1 MIKEEM
7 KVYKALY
14 FDLHIQALKQH
25 YSATNP
31 KNAYKKIQQFLNQ
44 HDFSHEQYSGYHSK
58 FKTTDLNVFKI
69 VRVMRD
75 TLPWLRHCVSRFD
88 VANLGVDHDL
98 REVFEEEFNKPKE

>member
-1 MIKEEM
+1 MIKDEQ

-14 FDLHIQALKQH
+14 FALQIKDLKQH

-31 KNAYKKIQQFLNQ
+31 KNAYKKIQQFLSQ

-58 FKTTDLNVFKI
+58 FKTTDLNVFKL
-69 VRVMRD
+69 VRVMRE
-75 TLPWLRHCVSRFD
+75 TLPWLRYCISRFD

-98 REVFEEEFNKPKE
+98 REVFNEEFNKPKE